1 MFGVK
6 AALVAGPGLTAL
18 LRSRLG
24 LRQFHPG
31 DSYPAVE
38 TDPEIQRGQ
47 KNPSRERK
55 RAVSIAL
62 ATLPLSVRI
71 PRANI
76 AARSE
81 ISRPHVFA
89 AMILVAARKSITR
102 TNRTA
107 CFARSFGWTFRMAV
121 ESLTA
126 RKPQGRRV
134 VLTRRPCRTVCCPRE
149 CRGYSPALNFSAS
162 DAKVA
167 VRPSI
172 EFRKYSRSACWV
184 AFSVAEIVLPPGN

>member
-1 MFGVK
+1 MVLSG
-6 AALVAGPGLTAL
+6 LVAGPGLTAL

-38 TDPEIQRGQ
+38 TDPEISTRP

-62 ATLPLSVRI
+62 ATLPRSVRI

-81 ISRPHVFA
+81 AVALRVELRAPA
-89 AMILVAARKSITR
+89 RAMAPPKDLAQRAAR
-102 TNRTA
+102 
-107 CFARSFGWTFRMAV
+107 
-121 ESLTA
+121 
-126 RKPQGRRV
+126 
-134 VLTRRPCRTVCCPRE
+134 
-149 CRGYSPALNFSAS
+149 
-162 DAKVA
+162 
-167 VRPSI
+167 
-172 EFRKYSRSACWV
+172 
-184 AFSVAEIVLPPGN
+184 